1 MRNIFIIILFLLNSC
16 GYQPIYLE
24 KNTKNFAFNEIVL
37 EGNNKI
43 NKEIINVLNFEENN
57 SKNNYEKII
66 LNSEK
71 TIIETS
77 KDAKGQ
83 ILSYKTTVKV
93 SLRIEN
99 RGEKI
104 KDKVFTDYFSY
115 NTRDNKFELVEY
127 QNQVES
133 NLTKSIIEEIFL
145 YLNI

>member
-1 MRNIFIIILFLLNSC
+1 M
-16 GYQPIYLE
+16 
-24 KNTKNFAFNEIVL
+24 
-37 EGNNKI
+37 
-43 NKEIINVLNFEENN
+43 
-57 SKNNYEKII
+57 
-66 LNSEK
+66 NSEK

>member
-1 MRNIFIIILFLLNSC
+1 MRISTNLFRKK
-16 GYQPIYLE
+16 Y
-24 KNTKNFAFNEIVL
+24 KNFAFNEIVL